1 MSVNIYDRKDMRGG
15 GYAKRKFT
23 YEEAEKV
30 RADYKTGE
38 FTQHQLASTYRVS
51 QSIINKDIKVQDLCK
66 DLVLVLFVERSQGI
80 NFS

>member
-1 MSVNIYDRKDMRGG
+1 MSVNIYDRKDRRGG

-38 FTQHQLASTYRVS
+38 FAQHQLASTYRVS
-51 QSIINKDIKVQDLCK
+51 QSIMNKILRFKTYVK
-66 DLVLVLFVERSQGI
+66 I
-80 NFS
+80 

>member
-30 RADYKTGE
+30 RADYKGVY
-38 FTQHQLASTYRVS
+38 TQHQLAIQYSVS
-51 QSIINKDIKVQDLCK
+51 QSIINKILRLKTYLK
-66 DLVLVLFVERSQGI
+66 
-80 NFS
+80 